1 MKVMR
6 TNISLKADHRRALAR
21 PFIISNEKRLQKIF
35 NRILSLSKDKCSEE
49 LNNILTDFEFRHKNI
64 KAVFAKRADEL
75 KGHIKGYDKLAQEQ
89 RLLIG
94 AYFTMEYSVEAAALF
109 NPSIIWHHD
118 QTNLP
123 TGSKRF
129 IVSLR
134 STGEGHISSIT
145 FRSGVIDS
153 GNNIKLDT
161 PTRYLCLPKAI
172 EDHGGSDY
180 TMTFAEDTELS
191 ERILFPYAPAETNG
205 VEDARFVQFTD
216 DDGSVKY
223 YATYTAYDGH
233 SITPRILETTDFLKF
248 KVSSLKGSEVVNK
261 GFALFPRK
269 IDGKYSML
277 SRQDNENNFI
287 MFSDDL
293 YTWNSKKMI
302 MEPEY
307 PWDFIQL
314 GNCGSP
320 IETDAGWLVLSHGV
334 GAMRKYSIGAFLLD
348 KDNPERVIGRLKEP
362 LISPNENEREGYVP
376 NVVYSCGGLI
386 SRDEL
391 IIPYAMSDYASS
403 FAKVSLKE
411 IIRELHL

>member
-1 MKVMR
+1 MKITR
-6 TNISLKADHRRALAR
+6 TNISLKADHRRVLAR
-21 PFIISNEKRLQKIF
+21 PFVVSNEERLQKIF
-35 NRILSLSKDKCSEE
+35 SRILSLPKDKCSEE
-49 LNNILTDFEFRHKNI
+49 LNNILKDFESRHKNI
-64 KAVFAKRADEL
+64 KTVFAKRAEEL
-75 KGHIKGYDKLAQEQ
+75 KGHIKDYDKLAQEQ

-94 AYFTMEYSVEAAALF
+94 SYFTMEYSVEAAALF
-109 NPSIIWHHD
+109 NPSIIWHPE
-118 QTNLP
+118 QTKLP
-123 TGSKRF
+123 AGSKRF

-145 FRSGVIDS
+145 FRSGVIYS
-153 GNNIKLDT
+153 GNNIKLDE
-161 PTRYLCLPKAI
+161 PTRYLCLPEAI
-172 EDHGGSDY
+172 EDQGHSDY
-180 TMTFAEDTELS
+180 AMRFADDTELS

-205 VEDARFVQFTD
+205 VEDARFVQFTE

-233 SITPRILETTDFLKF
+233 SITPRILETADFLRF
-248 KVSSLKGSEVVNK
+248 KVSSLKGREVVNK

-269 IDGKYSML
+269 INGKYVML

-293 YTWNSKKMI
+293 YTWNTRKTI

-403 FAKVSLKE
+403 FAKVGLRE
-411 IIRELHL
+411 IIKELHL